1 MKTLRLG
8 TRGSELAIAQ
18 ADRVATLLRGLGHEV
33 ALVKIETSGDR
44 LKGPISKEGGK
55 ELWLREIER
64 ALLDGTIDL
73 AVHSAKDMPVE
84 LADGLTVGA
93 YPEREDPRD
102 VFIGAPGRRFAALPP
117 GSQVGTGSLR
127 RIALLKSLRPDLE
140 SVPIRGNVAT
150 RLAKIES
157 MGLDGVILAA
167 AGLVRLGLDEQIL
180 DPLDPERY
188 VPAGGQG
195 ALAVEV
201 RIDDEDVQQI
211 VSQIEDSDVAAQVRA
226 ERAFLFEL
234 GADCHTPV
242 AVHATIHG
250 VRLRVRALVLS
261 IDGEQR
267 IEGSAEGELR
277 APETL
282 GVALGRE
289 LLQRGARRILETQ
302 G

>member
-1 MKTLRLG
+1 VKTLRLG

-18 ADRVATLLRGLGHEV
+18 ANRVANLLRGLGHEV

-44 LKGPISKEGGK
+44 LEGPISKEGGK
-55 ELWLREIER
+55 ALWLREIER
-64 ALLDGTIDL
+64 SLLDGTIDL

-157 MGLDGVILAA
+157 MGLDGVVLAA

-242 AVHATIHG
+242 AVYATIHG

-261 IDGEQR
+261 IDGEER

-289 LLQRGARRILETQ
+289 LLQRGARRILEAQ

>member
-18 ADRVATLLRGLGHEV
+18 ADRVANLLRGLGHEV

-44 LKGPISKEGGK
+44 LEGPISKEGGK
-55 ELWLREIER
+55 ALWLREIER
-64 ALLDGTIDL
+64 SLLDGTIDL

-157 MGLDGVILAA
+157 MGLDGVVLAA
-167 AGLVRLGLDEQIL
+167 AGLVRLGLDDQIL

-242 AVHATIHG
+242 AVYATIHG

-289 LLQRGARRILETQ
+289 LLQRGARRILEAQ

>member
-18 ADRVATLLRGLGHEV
+18 ADRVANLLRGLGHEV
-33 ALVKIETSGDR
+33 ALVKIETRGDR
-44 LKGPISKEGGK
+44 LEGPISKEGGK
-55 ELWLREIER
+55 ALWLREIEQS
-64 ALLDGTIDL
+64 LLDGTIEL

-84 LADGLTVGA
+84 LADGLTIGA

-102 VFIGAPGRRFAALPP
+102 VFIGAPGRRFASLPP

-140 SVPIRGNVAT
+140 TVPIRGNVAT

-167 AGLVRLGLDEQIL
+167 AGLVRLGLDEEIL

-201 RIDDEDVQQI
+201 RIDDEEVQQI
-211 VSQIEDSDVAAQVRA
+211 VAQIEDGAVAAQVRA

-242 AVHATIHG
+242 AVYATIHG
-250 VRLRVRALVLS
+250 VRIRLRALVLS
-261 IDGEQR
+261 CDGEER
-267 IEGSAEGELR
+267 IEGSAEGERR

-282 GVALGRE
+282 GVTLGRE
-289 LLQRGARRILETQ
+289 LLQRGARRILEAQ

>member
-18 ADRVATLLRGLGHEV
+18 ADRVANLLRGLGHEV
-33 ALVKIETSGDR
+33 ALVKIETRGDR
-44 LKGPISKEGGK
+44 LEGPISKEGGK
-55 ELWLREIER
+55 ALWLREIEQS
-64 ALLDGTIDL
+64 LLDGTIEL

-84 LADGLTVGA
+84 LADGLTIGA

-140 SVPIRGNVAT
+140 TVPIRGNVAT

-167 AGLVRLGLDEQIL
+167 AGLVRLGLDEEIL

-201 RIDDEDVQQI
+201 RIDDEEVQQI
-211 VSQIEDSDVAAQVRA
+211 VAQIEDGAVAAQVRA

-234 GADCHTPV
+234 GADCNTPV
-242 AVHATIHG
+242 AVYATIHG
-250 VRLRVRALVLS
+250 VRIRLRALVLS
-261 IDGEQR
+261 CDGEQR
-267 IEGSAEGELR
+267 IEGSAEGERR

-282 GVALGRE
+282 GVTLGRE
-289 LLQRGARRILETQ
+289 LLQRGARRILEAQ

>member
-261 IDGEQR
+261 IDGQQR

>member
-18 ADRVATLLRGLGHEV
+18 ADRVANLLRGLGHEV

-44 LKGPISKEGGK
+44 LEGPISKEGGK
-55 ELWLREIER
+55 ALWLREIER
-64 ALLDGTIDL
+64 SLLDGTIDL

-167 AGLVRLGLDEQIL
+167 AGLVRLGLDDQIL

-234 GADCHTPV
+234 GADCNTPV
-242 AVHATIHG
+242 AVYATIHG

-289 LLQRGARRILETQ
+289 LLQRGARRILEAQ

>member
-1 MKTLRLG
+1 R
-8 TRGSELAIAQ
+8 S
-18 ADRVATLLRGLGHEV
+18 
-33 ALVKIETSGDR
+33 
-44 LKGPISKEGGK
+44 
-55 ELWLREIER
+55 
-64 ALLDGTIDL
+64 LLDGTIDL

>member
-8 TRGSELAIAQ
+8 TRGSKLAIAQ
-18 ADRVATLLRGLGHEV
+18 ADRVANLLRGLGHEV

-44 LKGPISKEGGK
+44 LEGPISKEGGK
-55 ELWLREIER
+55 ALWLREIER
-64 ALLDGTIDL
+64 SLLDGTIDL

-102 VFIGAPGRRFAALPP
+102 VFIGAPGRRVAALPP

-157 MGLDGVILAA
+157 MGLDGVVLAA

-242 AVHATIHG
+242 AVYATIHG

-261 IDGEQR
+261 CDGEQR

-289 LLQRGARRILETQ
+289 LLQRGARRILEAQ

>member
-18 ADRVATLLRGLGHEV
+18 ADRVANLLRGLGHEV

-44 LKGPISKEGGK
+44 LEGPISKEGGK
-55 ELWLREIER
+55 ALWLREIER
-64 ALLDGTIDL
+64 SLLDGTIDL

-117 GSQVGTGSLR
+117 GSRVGTGSLR

-234 GADCHTPV
+234 GAGCHTPV
-242 AVHATIHG
+242 AVYATIHG

-261 IDGEQR
+261 IDGEER

-289 LLQRGARRILETQ
+289 LLQRGARRILEAQ

>member
-1 MKTLRLG
+1 VTLLRLG

-18 ADRVATLLRGLGHEV
+18 AGRVANLLRGPGREV

-44 LKGPISKEGGK
+44 LKGPLSKAGGK
-55 ELWLREIER
+55 GLWLREIED
-64 ALLDGTIDL
+64 ALLDARIDI
-73 AVHSAKDMPVE
+73 AVHSGKDMPVE
-84 LADGLTVGA
+84 LAEGLTIGA

-117 GSQVGTGSLR
+117 GSRVGTGSLR

-140 SVPIRGNVAT
+140 PVPLRGNVPT
-150 RLAKIES
+150 RLAKIET
-157 MGLDGVILAA
+157 MGLDGILLAA
-167 AGLVRLGLDEQIL
+167 AGLIRLGLDEQIL

-188 VPAGGQG
+188 IPAGGQG
-195 ALAVEV
+195 ALAVEL
-201 RIDDEDVQQI
+201 RIDDEEVQQI
-211 VSQIEDSDVAAQVRA
+211 VAEIDDRDVAAQVRA

-250 VRLRVRALVLS
+250 VRLRLRALVLS
-261 IDGEQR
+261 PDGDER
-267 IEGSAEGELR
+267 VEGSAEGELR

-282 GVALGRE
+282 GVTLGRE
-289 LLQRGARRILETQ
+289 LLQRGARRILEACL
-302 G
+302 

>member
-18 ADRVATLLRGLGHEV
+18 ANRVAQLLRGLGHEV

-44 LKGPISKEGGK
+44 LEGPISKEGGK
-55 ELWLREIER
+55 ALWLREIER
-64 ALLDGTIDL
+64 SLLDGTIDL

-234 GADCHTPV
+234 GAGCNTPV
-242 AVHATIHG
+242 AVYATIHG